1 MDNMGNMGKD
11 NMNTNEFYVLYLKN
25 SNDGSYLES
34 LSPCVLQQTDLP
46 EKAKRFK
53 TPFDAKLFFF
63 DNFKHIQ
70 DKFSANLPLKGVSV
84 AKITVKY
91 NVSFC
96 DNRIF
101 VDEAGNKHEVYRDKL
116 IEDDSDSVRFSLKRD

>member
-1 MDNMGNMGKD
+1 MDENNV
-11 NMNTNEFYVLYLKN
+11 NTNEFYVLYLKN
-25 SNDGSYLES
+25 GDDGSYLES
-34 LSPCVLQQTDLP
+34 LSTYVLNQTKSP

-70 DKFSANLPLKGVSV
+70 NKFFANLSLKDVSV
-84 AKITVKY
+84 AKVTVKY

-96 DNRIF
+96 DECPRAYSN
-101 VDEAGNKHEVYRDKL
+101 
-116 IEDDSDSVRFSLKRD
+116 EDDPDSVLFLKKD